1 MESDVTF
8 KKALKYY
15 LLNSGCIAYEK
26 YDGSLAIATVD
37 KSESIRTITDSDCKL
52 KNNIPD
58 VSFSYTDIDKC
69 YSSICVRYKKVIAD
83 EERYGS
89 KKYCKNINFSNIE
102 SNISN
107 IHNFT
112 LLDINGNWKYYSTL
126 LQIARD
132 NIGFDRTLTFDADG
146 IRDDDTA
153 ERLCRLLIL
162 LHYKPL
168 AKIIINGSYSLLN
181 IEIGDKIDTNICT
194 LENYGLNDKIYICSS
209 SRIVPN
215 IKQEANVRIELT
227 ELASAN
233 LPTTE
238 TWIDTYSSGINQVDS
253 FSSGNNYSEAL

>member
-1 MESDVTF
+1 MDNQPKF
-8 KKALKYY
+8 KNIIRYY
-15 LLNSGCIAYEK
+15 LKNCGCIAYEK

-69 YSSICVRYKKVIAD
+69 YSQIYIRYKQVLANN
-83 EERYGS
+83 ERFGAV
-89 KKYCKNINFSNIE
+89 KYCKNVSSVE
-102 SNISN
+102 SP

-112 LLDINGNWKYYSTL
+112 LIDDNGNWQYYSTL

-181 IEIGDKIDTNICT
+181 IEIGDKIDTNIST

-238 TWIDTYSSGINQVDS
+238 TWVDTYSSGINQVDS